1 MPFMDIKIDFKS
13 DYIDLLYEQLKSA
26 GWHGSREDGDIEFK
40 HANFLRRNVTAQKRK
55 VFVSRNLKC
64 PKENKKAYNLILHKI
79 LIGEPITPHLSR
91 SLKKPDYDDLFLNEW
106 GIHHLHLSTKIEKDG
121 FCERTECVLLV
132 IFEKDYALVIDIR
145 PHGKKNP
152 TLWVQKSILDI
163 ILYSWP
169 EWIDRF
175 RIRNANLQRNVTEQ
189 EHLNLRRGRLNTQVT
204 LSDGNSYI
212 GPGGGIT
219 TSGTSVQATMRSDQL
234 HHKLRDFEGDVKN
247 NINTYK
253 RRFWGNICEWPFF
266 MVIKLHSIGEN
277 FYALAAG
284 SNTALGVYVPWPVDM
299 PDGARCH
306 MCVIAELR
314 SVPGI
319 YSSVPSQS

>member
-169 EWIDRF
+169 EWIDR
-175 RIRNANLQRNVTEQ
+175 IP
-189 EHLNLRRGRLNTQVT
+189 NTQRKFAEKCYRT
-204 LSDGNSYI
+204 RTFKFEKG
-212 GPGGGIT
+212 
-219 TSGTSVQATMRSDQL
+219 AT
-234 HHKLRDFEGDVKN
+234 
-247 NINTYK
+247 
-253 RRFWGNICEWPFF
+253 
-266 MVIKLHSIGEN
+266 
-277 FYALAAG
+277 
-284 SNTALGVYVPWPVDM
+284 
-299 PDGARCH
+299 
-306 MCVIAELR
+306 
-314 SVPGI
+314 
-319 YSSVPSQS
+319 